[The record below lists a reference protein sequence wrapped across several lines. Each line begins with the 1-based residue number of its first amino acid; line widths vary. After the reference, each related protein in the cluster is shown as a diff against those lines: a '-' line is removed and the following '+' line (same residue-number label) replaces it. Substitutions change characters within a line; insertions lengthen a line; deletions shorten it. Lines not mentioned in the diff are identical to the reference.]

1 MKKIAAITICMMLLS
16 IFTACGS
23 KDEENNRIDSSNEKN
38 VNSAAIE
45 DETTI
50 LDNNDIIENNI
61 SDLDGVYIHAR
72 DIFYNKYNRYV
83 DFTGN
88 AYKSFSESG
97 FYDHNISN
105 FLYLNNGEFNY
116 GYNIGTNDR
125 NRIYSGTYKIS
136 EDNQFIFNYENVFG
150 KNFEENK
157 KWNYSINDDPNESR
171 AAASHIKTMQNCSD
185 NNALTNL
192 NTTFNPF
199 DKLQFIH
206 APYCLNIYFTEDNQ
220 WSWYKTVDI
229 DGHTYTTKVYI
240 KNNFITT
247 KQKGYYFDDIKSNN
261 EFVLKYDDSE
271 FSENPCNMTINFN
284 KDGTYEITSCN
295 EYGGY
300 TGKWTLYENNLLII
314 HAPDNE
320 EFKDCEYAFCLLY
333 LDFETKEIDI
343 PLFIK
348 KDDIIINMDNIK

>member
-1 MKKIAAITICMMLLS
+1 MKKITAITTCMIILS
-16 IFTACGS
+16 LITGCGS
-23 KDEENNRIDSSNEKN
+23 KDEESSQIDGSDKKASF
-38 VNSAAIE
+38 S
-45 DETTI
+45 TTI
-50 LDNNDIIENNI
+50 ENEATILENNDIIENNI
-61 SDLDGVYIHAR
+61 SDLNGVYICVR
-72 DIFYNKYNRYV
+72 NIFYNRDNRFV
-83 DFTGN
+83 DFNGH
-88 AYKSFSESG
+88 AYKSDLDNNFSG
-97 FYDHNISN
+97 FLDARLTG
-105 FLYLNNGEFNY
+105 FLYLNNGEFNHCY
-116 GYNIGTNDR
+116 DISPLQNKL
-125 NRIYSGTYKIS
+125 YSGTYKVS
-136 EDNQFIFNYENVFG
+136 EDNQLIFNYENSFG
-150 KNFEENK
+150 NNYEKNT
-157 KWNYSINDDPNESR
+157 KWNFSINDDPNESR
-171 AAASHIKTMQNCSD
+171 ATASHLSKMQNATT
-185 NNALTNL
+185 NNTLTDML
-192 NTTFNPF
+192 STFNPF

-206 APYCLNIYFTEDNQ
+206 APYCLHISEDDQCFWGNDM
-220 WSWYKTVDI
+220 WHYNA
-229 DGHTYTTKVYI
+229 KVYI